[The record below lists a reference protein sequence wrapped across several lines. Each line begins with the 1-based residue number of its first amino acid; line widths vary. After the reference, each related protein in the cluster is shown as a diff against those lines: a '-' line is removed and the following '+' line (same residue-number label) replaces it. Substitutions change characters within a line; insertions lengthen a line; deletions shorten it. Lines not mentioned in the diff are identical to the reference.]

1 MKLAAK
7 ILIIISLLNVAV
19 FTGCETDDNDSKYKL
34 KVMGTNGDFTGWYS
48 VDGDDNKY
56 FTSEA
61 VSGTPYYSYEK
72 SISSLDSLYVSV
84 GATTISTSAL
94 SIYLYVDSELVDSV
108 EVTQSDALVKI
119 SLTMDYSE
127 TEETTE

>member
-7 ILIIISLLNVAV
+7 ILIIISLLNVVV
-19 FTGCETDDNDSKYKL
+19 FAGCETDDTDDKYKL

-56 FTSEA
+56 FSSVA
-61 VSGTPYYSYEK
+61 VSGTPYYSYEV

-94 SIYLYVDSELVDSV
+94 SIYLYVDSELVDSA

-119 SLTMDYSE
+119 SLSMDYSE
-127 TEETTE
+127 TEDTAE